1 MGEQGMG
8 SITPYSA
15 LHLIQEAKVDP
26 DRWNRVPPED
36 IVLRTVKQ
44 IKHRG
49 ITVYRAGTADEG
61 LATLQSLVP
70 SGSEVMN
77 GSSTT
82 LLEIGYERLLKSGTV
97 DWIDLHARITAEA
110 DSERRDEL
118 RRKSVT
124 AEYFFS
130 GVNAIAETGELVA
143 CDRTGSRIG
152 AWPYA
157 AAHLI
162 LVSGINKIVPTLSDA
177 FQRVREYVFPLEN
190 ARAKRAYGVGSHI
203 GKCVVLEREDREG
216 RVFLVLID
224 ENLGY

>member
-1 MGEQGMG
+1 MSMG

-15 LHLIQEAKVDP
+15 LHLIQEAAVDP
-26 DRWNRVPPED
+26 NRWNRMPPED
-36 IVLRTVKQ
+36 IVLRTVEQ
-44 IKHRG
+44 IQRRG
-49 ITVYRAGTADEG
+49 ITVLRAKTAEEG
-61 LATLQSLVP
+61 LAALQSLVP
-70 SGSEVMN
+70 PGSEVMN

-82 LLEIGYERLLKSGTV
+82 LQEIGYEHLLSSGTV
-97 DWIDLHARITAEA
+97 DWIDLHAKITAEA
-110 DSERRDEL
+110 DSERRYEL

-130 GVNAIAETGELVA
+130 GVNAIAQTGELIA
-143 CDRTGSRIG
+143 CDRSGSRIG

-162 LVSGINKIVPTLSDA
+162 LVSGTNKIVPTLSDA
-177 FQRVREYVFPLEN
+177 LQRVREYVFPLEN
-190 ARAKRAYGVGSHI
+190 ARAKRAYGVGSRI
-203 GKCVVLEREDREG
+203 GKCVVFEREDREG